1 MQTHPEGSP
10 CLSDEV
16 PGREGRTAPSSL
28 WHLRGDEV
36 PWQSTMLGSAKP
48 GSVLCSSRCPGSSSS
63 TTGVSSS
70 PVSSLNQG
78 SLKMK
83 ESTRAECKWA
93 SLSAC
98 SQKIILGMATRL

>member
-28 WHLRGDEV
+28 RHLQGDEV

-48 GSVLCSSRCPGSSSS
+48 GSISCSSRCPGLSSS
-63 TTGVSSS
+63 TTWCELFPCVQPEPGFTENEGKHKS
-70 PVSSLNQG
+70 
-78 SLKMK
+78 
-83 ESTRAECKWA
+83 
-93 SLSAC
+93 
-98 SQKIILGMATRL
+98 